1 MPDKSDPRPL
11 ALLVT
16 RNFPPLLGGMEKV
29 NQHLLAALQPTWR
42 VALCGPAGCA
52 EYAPPEAEVKQSRIK
67 PLPVF
72 LAATLWHA
80 VRLAWRRKPEWVI
93 AGSGLT
99 APIAWLAARCAGGRA
114 AVYLHGLDIVALSHV
129 YRWLWLPFI
138 RRCDLA
144 LVNSANTMRLAQG
157 RGVRS
162 DRLHILHP
170 GTDLPTLD
178 AKAARDFR
186 ERHGLGQRPLLLS
199 VGRLTQRKG
208 LAEFVARTL
217 PAVVSHYEGALL
229 LIIGDEASDALHTR
243 TGSERERILAAAQNV
258 GVEKN
263 LYFLGRCDEATL
275 GAVYQAADLHI
286 FPVLELPGDIEGFG
300 MVALESAAHGLPTV
314 AFAAGGVSDAVQD
327 GRTGTLV
334 KPDDYGTLGEAVIH
348 QLAQAR
354 DSSITATCREFSA
367 GKAWPV
373 FGERLR
379 KLLGALNV

>member
-1 MPDKSDPRPL
+1 MPDNRRSTPL

-29 NQHLLAALQPTWR
+29 NQHLLAALQPAWR
-42 VALCGPAGCA
+42 TALCGPAGCA
-52 EYAPPEAEVKQSRIK
+52 EYASPEAEVKQSRIK
-67 PLPVF
+67 PLPMF
-72 LAATLWHA
+72 LAITLWHA

-114 AVYLHGLDIVALSHV
+114 AVYLHGLDIVAPSRV
-129 YRWLWLPFI
+129 YQWLWLPFI

-144 LVNSANTMRLAQG
+144 LVNSANTARLAQIS
-157 RGVRS
+157 GVRP
-162 DRLHILHP
+162 DKLYVLHP

-178 AKAARDFR
+178 ANAARDFR
-186 ERHGLGQRPLLLS
+186 ERCGFGQRPLLLS

-208 LAEFVARTL
+208 LAEFVAKAL
-217 PAVVSHYEGALL
+217 PLVVSHYREALL
-229 LIIGDEASDALHTR
+229 LVIGDEASDALHTR
-243 TGSERERILAAAQNV
+243 TGSERERILAAARDG

-263 LYFLGRCDEATL
+263 LHFLGRCDGATL
-275 GAVYQAADLHI
+275 GAAYQAANLHI
-286 FPVLELPGDIEGFG
+286 FPVLELPGDVEGFG

-314 AFAAGGVSDAVQD
+314 AFAVGGVSDAVQD

-334 KPDDYGTLGEAVIH
+334 EPGDYGILGEAVIR

-354 DSSITATCREFSA
+354 DGSATAICRDFAA

-379 KLLGALNV
+379 KLLGVLNV

>member
-1 MPDKSDPRPL
+1 MPDDRQSSPL

-29 NQHLLAALQPTWR
+29 NQHLLAALQPAWR
-42 VALCGPAGCA
+42 TALCGPAGCA
-52 EYAPPEAEVKQSRIK
+52 EYASPEAEVKQSRIK

-72 LAATLWHA
+72 LATTLWHA

-114 AVYLHGLDIVALSHV
+114 AVYLHGLDIVAPSHV
-129 YRWLWLPFI
+129 YQWLWLPFI

-144 LVNSANTMRLAQG
+144 LVNSANTARLAQG

-162 DRLHILHP
+162 DRVHVLHP

-186 ERHGLGQRPLLLS
+186 EHHGFGQRPLLLS

-208 LAEFVARTL
+208 LAEFVAKTL
-217 PAVVSHYEGALL
+217 PAVVSHYQDALL
-229 LIIGDEASDALHTR
+229 VVIGDEASDALRTR
-243 TGSERERILAAAQNV
+243 AGSERERILAAARDA

-263 LYFLGRCDEATL
+263 LRLLGRCDEATL
-275 GAVYQAADLHI
+275 GAAYQAADLHI
-286 FPVLELPGDIEGFG
+286 FPVLELPGDVEGFG
-300 MVALESAAHGLPTV
+300 MVALESAAHGLPTI
-314 AFAAGGVSDAVQD
+314 AFAVGGVSDAVLD
-327 GRTGTLV
+327 VRTGTLV
-334 KPDDYGTLGEAVIH
+334 EPGDYGSLGGAVIR
-348 QLAQAR
+348 QLAQTR
-354 DSSITATCREFSA
+354 DGSAMGICRDFAT

-379 KLLGALNV
+379 KLLGASNV

>member
-29 NQHLLAALQPTWR
+29 NQHLLAALQPTR
-42 VALCGPAGCA
+42 RTALCGPAGCA
-52 EYAPPEAEVKQSRIK
+52 EYAPPEAEVKESRIK

-80 VRLAWRRKPEWVI
+80 VRLAWRRKPGWVI

-114 AVYLHGLDIVALSHV
+114 AVYLHGLDIVAPSRV
-129 YRWLWLPFI
+129 YQWLWLPFI
-138 RRCDLA
+138 RRCDLV
-144 LVNSANTMRLAQG
+144 LVNSSSTARLAQG
-157 RGVRS
+157 RGLRS
-162 DRLHILHP
+162 DRLHVLHP
-170 GTDLPTLD
+170 GTDLPTLN
-178 AKAARDFR
+178 AKVAHDFR
-186 ERHGLGQRPLLLS
+186 KRHDFGQRPLLLS

-208 LAEFVARTL
+208 LAEFVAKVL
-217 PAVVSHYEGALL
+217 PAVVSNYGEALL

-243 TGSERERILAAAQNV
+243 KGSERERILAAARDA
-258 GVEKN
+258 GVEQN
-263 LYFLGRCDEATL
+263 LHFLGRCDEATL
-275 GAVYQAADLHI
+275 GAAYQAADLHI
-286 FPVLELPGDIEGFG
+286 FPVLELPGDVEGFG

-314 AFAAGGVSDAVQD
+314 AFAVGGVSDAVQD

-334 KPDDYGTLGEAVIH
+334 KPDDYRNLCEAVIH
-348 QLAQAR
+348 QLAQDR
-354 DSSITATCREFSA
+354 DSSVTVTCREFAA

-379 KLLGALNV
+379 KLLDTLNV